1 MGASINKGGK
11 NDDWDII
18 FTSSLAIH
26 FVGGGLYAP
35 MPEDLKKVRQEI
47 DYSFD
52 EFKGSYRQQNSK
64 LFMAI

>member
-1 MGASINKGGK
+1 MTAGYYFHFEPGNS
-11 NDDWDII
+11 
-18 FTSSLAIH
+18 

-52 EFKGSYRQQNSK
+52 EFKEVIGSKNSK